1 MPPRVR
7 YSLFFLDF
15 LVVTL
20 LPLHAEPKF
29 SSVVQASR
37 TTIPDLTQTDPRGN
51 FPAGG
56 VTYCGPV
63 AVSNSLWAL
72 FGKEYEARETFTQ
85 FDLVHELASQPFM
98 NIDVSK
104 GCTVKQLVRGVDTYL
119 RRQGEKNYYLKFQG
133 WRPHDNRHA
142 TGLFGPR
149 ITWIKSIL
157 DAPRGAVWLN
167 VGWYCET
174 PDKGSYRRIG
184 GHWVTAVGYGIDEKG
199 RSNTDYL
206 IIHDPA
212 PRAGPPAPEFV
223 KLSRITSGVL
233 TGVHKN
239 LPRPAAGFYLM
250 QGGMH
255 LKREAHHAIL
265 DGAVGLVLREQKQK
279 SEPPVLGTHSAP
291 DPFQ

>member
-1 MPPRVR
+1 MRSPVQ
-7 YSLFFLDF
+7 YSLFFLD
-15 LVVTL
+15 LLIVSL

-72 FGKEYEARETFTQ
+72 FGEEYEARETFTQ

-104 GCTVKQLVRGVDTYL
+104 GCTVKQLTRGVDTYL

-157 DAPRGAVWLN
+157 NAPRGAVWLN

-199 RSNTDYL
+199 RSNPDYL

-255 LKREAHHAIL
+255 IKREAHHAIL

>member
-1 MPPRVR
+1 
-7 YSLFFLDF
+7 
-15 LVVTL
+15 
-20 LPLHAEPKF
+20 
-29 SSVVQASR
+29 
-37 TTIPDLTQTDPRGN
+37 
-51 FPAGG
+51 
-56 VTYCGPV
+56 
-63 AVSNSLWAL
+63 
-72 FGKEYEARETFTQ
+72 
-85 FDLVHELASQPFM
+85 M
-98 NIDVSK
+98 NIETSK
-104 GCTVKQLVRGVDTYL
+104 GCTVKQLTRGVDTYL

-149 ITWIKSIL
+149 ITWIKNIL
-157 DAPRGAVWLN
+157 NAPRSAVWLN

-174 PDKGSYRRIG
+174 PDQDSYRRIG

-199 RSNTDYL
+199 RPNPDYL

-233 TGVHKN
+233 PGVHKN